1 MATKSGTPFMDFD
14 FSKFADFNTLG
25 SQFKVPG
32 VNPEAFVEMQRRNV
46 EAFTAAN
53 RVAYEG
59 AQAIAQRQVEILRE
73 AMTEAVKVTQTL
85 TGVGDPKDRLV
96 KQTEL
101 AKEGYEAACANFREL
116 AEMNA
121 KSGAEA
127 VDLIANRV
135 SESLAEVKTAFETV
149 SAK

>member
-1 MATKSGTPFMDFD
+1 MATKSRTPFLDFD
-14 FSKFADFNTLG
+14 FAKFADFNALG

-32 VNPEAFVEMQRRNV
+32 VDLEALVEMQRRNV

-59 AQAIAQRQVEILRE
+59 AQAIAQRQVEILCE
-73 AMTEAVKVTQTL
+73 AMTEAAKVTQTL
-85 TGVGDPKDRLV
+85 SSVGDPKDRLV

-101 AKEGYEAACANFREL
+101 AKECYETACANFREL

-127 VDLIANRV
+127 IDPLANRV
-135 SESLAEVKTAFETV
+135 SESLDEVKTVIKTA

>member
-1 MATKSGTPFMDFD
+1 MATKSRTPVLDFE
-14 FSKFADFNTLG
+14 FSKFADFNALG

-32 VNPEAFVEMQRRNV
+32 VHPEAFVEMQRRNV

-59 AQAIAQRQVEILRE
+59 VQAIAERQVEILRE
-73 AMTEAVKVTQTL
+73 AMTEAVKITQSL
-85 TGVGDPKDRLV
+85 GSVGDPKDRLV
-96 KQTEL
+96 KQTEV
-101 AKEGYEAACANFREL
+101 AKQGYQAACANFREL

-127 VDLIANRV
+127 IDLIANRV
-135 SESLAEVKTAFETV
+135 SESLNEVKTAFETAG
-149 SAK
+149 AK